1 MASPSIHPP
10 NGALP
15 ERGLSATT
23 GHTSIGEASPQSPKQ
38 RVALLLAS
46 GKSVTAAAEEAGLH
60 RSTIHQW
67 LKTDSKFA
75 AAVDSARGEYVET
88 LRDRLRDQA
97 AIAVQAITDLLT
109 SPNTPASVRLRAA
122 LAVLERPQ
130 FPKPG
135 WNLPERIEADHER
148 QLLDHIAVIDTDY
161 KIMRMSRSLHSEQS
175 RSLDPLASARQK
187 STLFDTNSGFSANPP
202 AQPSR
207 NGLCPCGSGKKYKRC
222 CGQSAPPV
230 LSGLPFAI

>member
-1 MASPSIHPP
+1 MYLQTDDLSTSHTPHATSASEASH
-10 NGALP
+10 
-15 ERGLSATT
+15 SAT
-23 GHTSIGEASPQSPKQ
+23 SASEASPPKQ
-38 RVALLLAS
+38 HVALLLAS

-75 AAVDSARGEYVET
+75 AAVESARGEYVET

-148 QLLDHIAVIDTDY
+148 QLLDHLAVIDADY
-161 KIMRMSRSLHSEQS
+161 KIMRMSRALRSEQN
-175 RSLDPLASARQK
+175 PLETLTAARQK
-187 STLFDTNSGFSANPP
+187 STLFDTNSGFSPNPS

-222 CGQSAPPV
+222 CGQYAPPV
-230 LSGLPFAI
+230 LSGLPSAI